1 MYCIAA
7 AILVISLQRIWINIE
22 QNTNVQSSDSE
33 AMDLSQKKKKK
44 LQKEWNT
51 MLLIEDTI
59 FIYLLSKFILM

>member
-33 AMDLSQKKKKK
+33 AMDLSQKK

>member
-33 AMDLSQKKKKK
+33 AMDLSQKKKK

>member
-1 MYCIAA
+1 MCCIAA
-7 AILVISLQRIWINIE
+7 TILVISLQRIWINIE

-33 AMDLSQKKKKK
+33 AMGLSQKK

-51 MLLIEDTI
+51 TLLIEDTI